1 MSVDFDALCDRL
13 YADTLGATLRRSGTF
28 WRADTTVCWADIET
42 HVRQRADA
50 HGQDLSATPEE
61 VARALNE
68 TENIWRTITAGD
80 QFVRE
85 IGVLRLAARK
95 LLQANGREMIL
106 RVDPEEP
113 GREILRWRF
122 VSLAL
127 PAGILI
133 AAATESGFLPSKAVR
148 ILDRSMSPD
157 GPVAQNHL
165 HHAAMTSFEDLWA
178 LLRFRALTQG
188 GDFMRRLQEP
198 RASCPGLHPGVCPGT
213 TNTQNQLLAKD
224 RFVHAKHMTGW
235 ADLIRQAFIA
245 KRVLDRH
252 SRHNEHLAECPDN
265 VCATGKR
272 TLRAFLAGQ
281 TKLYGGVGTAYPWP
295 SELLHLGRRYRDAR
309 APTSLRVPRFRP
321 DLLKQETAEESE
333 LLARAFTYL
342 DDKETGDDRVYERLF
357 LQYLRVKAAVFG
369 LLVHPPGEGGLPEFL
384 AHFNQIKVYAPEA
397 EILRPQKPD
406 EPGLDVRATE
416 YRVAPDAWLT
426 ALRHDNEVEQQLLGE
441 STDSEAAWLIHFKR
455 KEADKRLPHYIT
467 EVRKMESE
475 ASAIIRAL
483 NRQPTRLRTL
493 RGVDICGVEGW
504 QPLWVSAPTLRRLR
518 DSSREIAAIRPGF
531 RLVPLRLTIHAGED
545 FEWLTS
551 GVRAVAEPFRWK
563 LIERGDRIGHAMAV
577 TLDPANWWQRHEGQI
592 KRVRKFD
599 RLLDLAFLAEY
610 SKHRSAQEDRWLYSE
625 IRDIVKALGI
635 DPELETTSSTT
646 IDLVTTAQKVWQALG
661 GPVTR
666 RLMGTSQYPDVGPR
680 HERWIHRYLWNWGT
694 RERSREIIP
703 MKAGKRLWLTRAR
716 YECSLLTKA
725 RAQLIRE
732 IARWQVCIES
742 NPTSNLVVCSLDAMA
757 SQDFLQRRPTEVAGF
772 GKETLTWTIST
783 DDPITFSTTLADEY
797 AYAWAGMVLRK
808 NKPYD
813 PSYARGLLDE
823 AAQTSMRMR
832 FTTPRR
838 DRQRRNPH
846 GQKDESH
853 ASRD

>member
-1 MSVDFDALCDRL
+1 
-13 YADTLGATLRRSGTF
+13 
-28 WRADTTVCWADIET
+28 
-42 HVRQRADA
+42 
-50 HGQDLSATPEE
+50 
-61 VARALNE
+61 
-68 TENIWRTITAGD
+68 
-80 QFVRE
+80 
-85 IGVLRLAARK
+85 
-95 LLQANGREMIL
+95 MIL

-369 LLVHPPGEGGLPEFL
+369 LLVHPPGEGHSGISGAL
-384 AHFNQIKVYAPEA
+384 Q
-397 EILRPQKPD
+397 PD
-406 EPGLDVRATE
+406 K
-416 YRVAPDAWLT
+416 
-426 ALRHDNEVEQQLLGE
+426 
-441 STDSEAAWLIHFKR
+441 S
-455 KEADKRLPHYIT
+455 
-467 EVRKMESE
+467 
-475 ASAIIRAL
+475 
-483 NRQPTRLRTL
+483 
-493 RGVDICGVEGW
+493 
-504 QPLWVSAPTLRRLR
+504 
-518 DSSREIAAIRPGF
+518 
-531 RLVPLRLTIHAGED
+531 
-545 FEWLTS
+545 
-551 GVRAVAEPFRWK
+551 
-563 LIERGDRIGHAMAV
+563 
-577 TLDPANWWQRHEGQI
+577 
-592 KRVRKFD
+592 
-599 RLLDLAFLAEY
+599 
-610 SKHRSAQEDRWLYSE
+610 
-625 IRDIVKALGI
+625 
-635 DPELETTSSTT
+635 
-646 IDLVTTAQKVWQALG
+646 
-661 GPVTR
+661 
-666 RLMGTSQYPDVGPR
+666 
-680 HERWIHRYLWNWGT
+680 
-694 RERSREIIP
+694 
-703 MKAGKRLWLTRAR
+703 
-716 YECSLLTKA
+716 
-725 RAQLIRE
+725 
-732 IARWQVCIES
+732 VC
-742 NPTSNLVVCSLDAMA
+742 A
-757 SQDFLQRRPTEVAGF
+757 
-772 GKETLTWTIST
+772 
-783 DDPITFSTTLADEY
+783 
-797 AYAWAGMVLRK
+797 
-808 NKPYD
+808 
-813 PSYARGLLDE
+813 
-823 AAQTSMRMR
+823 
-832 FTTPRR
+832 
-838 DRQRRNPH
+838 
-846 GQKDESH
+846 
-853 ASRD
+853 